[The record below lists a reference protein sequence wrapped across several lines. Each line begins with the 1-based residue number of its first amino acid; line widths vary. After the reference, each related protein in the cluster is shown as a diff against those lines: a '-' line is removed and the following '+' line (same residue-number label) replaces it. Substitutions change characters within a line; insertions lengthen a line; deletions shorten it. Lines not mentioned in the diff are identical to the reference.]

1 MITVEGVTRRYGAFT
16 AVDDVSVTA
25 HAAFEPMAR
34 LIADGD
40 DDDVVAA
47 FESMLSPEDP
57 TLLADPRLRAE
68 AVVNA
73 RESIRQGV
81 EGLGR
86 GQLACSLVLRCSGRH
101 LSGAVLVRKSRHDPA
116 GPWRVAGRPPTSGE
130 ADCMARRRAPSLQTT
145 PRGDLDRSSPRAIH
159 LTDKSDC
166 RGPRGSRYLS
176 SSPPQEQVGSSGTR
190 QLAMASALDSHGCD
204 RVGRGRQPLFPSER
218 EELA

>member
-47 FESMLSPEDP
+47 FESMLSPEDL

-73 RESIRQGV
+73 RESIRQGGCRGPGTRSAGLFPGSSLQRTSPV
-81 EGLGR
+81 RCSFGTEVTTRPRWPMASGWSTTYLGR
-86 GQLACSLVLRCSGRH
+86 G
-101 LSGAVLVRKSRHDPA
+101 
-116 GPWRVAGRPPTSGE
+116 
-130 ADCMARRRAPSLQTT
+130 
-145 PRGDLDRSSPRAIH
+145 
-159 LTDKSDC
+159 
-166 RGPRGSRYLS
+166 
-176 SSPPQEQVGSSGTR
+176 
-190 QLAMASALDSHGCD
+190 
-204 RVGRGRQPLFPSER
+204 
-218 EELA
+218 

>member
-1 MITVEGVTRRYGAFT
+1 MITVEGVTRKYGAFT

-47 FESMLSPEDP
+47 FESMLSPEDL

-86 GQLACSLVLRCSGRH
+86 GQLACSLVLRCRGRH
-101 LSGAVLVRKSRHDPA
+101 LSCAALVRKPRHHPTS
-116 GPWRVAGRPPTSGE
+116 PRRVAGRPL
-130 ADCMARRRAPSLQTT
+130 APSE
-145 PRGDLDRSSPRAIH
+145 A
-159 LTDKSDC
+159 
-166 RGPRGSRYLS
+166 
-176 SSPPQEQVGSSGTR
+176 
-190 QLAMASALDSHGCD
+190 
-204 RVGRGRQPLFPSER
+204 
-218 EELA
+218 

>member
-101 LSGAVLVRKSRHDPA
+101 LSGAALVRKSRHDPA

-166 RGPRGSRYLS
+166 RGPHGSRYLS
-176 SSPPQEQVGSSGTR
+176 SSPPQERAGSSGTR